1 MFPNNPNLLEAYVW
15 TNMDEIQNQAKKDQ
29 ILSTKK
35 LTIKTLVIPSIVI
48 ALAVLLLIVL

>member
-15 TNMDEIQNQAKKDQ
+15 TNVDEIQNQAKKDQ